1 MVKISQLLT
10 GINQET
16 ENIGEKMKT
25 LSRKSIGSLSAI
37 LLAGVLAVG
46 QGSLFMASAAE
57 TGSVDSAVCTST
69 SSYSINLTGNFPGLV
84 TDVGVNYLNIPRAL
98 WTKSTTNILVKVPAS
113 DPTPEVL
120 MVYFGEEFL
129 IVSVTCP
136 AITGSATDT
145 TEDGGELPDT
155 GSNNYNYLVAGIG
168 LALVGARGLLRRK
181 PIQE

>member
-84 TDVGVNYLNIPRAL
+84 TDVGVNYLNNVSRVQIATLINRL
-98 WTKSTTNILVKVPAS
+98 LTTSIHNDWPARPHPS
-113 DPTPEVL
+113 RMKQIRTH
-120 MVYFGEEFL
+120 
-129 IVSVTCP
+129 
-136 AITGSATDT
+136 
-145 TEDGGELPDT
+145 
-155 GSNNYNYLVAGIG
+155 
-168 LALVGARGLLRRK
+168 K
-181 PIQE
+181 